1 MSVVTVEDRGP
12 VTIIAINRPEKLNA
26 INKAVA
32 VELQQAFAEFDRSA
46 QRVAVLTGA
55 GERAFSSGADVT
67 DLPELWRCVPTVG
80 ITTEKPI
87 IAAVSG
93 WCIGGGLV
101 MAMMCDLLV
110 AAENARFSYP
120 EGKVGITG
128 GMIAGLAARIPHK
141 IAMEIML
148 LGEPIDAERAYAGRA
163 GEPDRGERHGDR
175 GGGRA
180 RPQDGRSGAAG
191 AGDDEAFRERS
202 CHAKRPGRAGG
213 AVRRRTRRGAQ
224 QRRRRGGGA
233 RLQGETPAALSGPLT
248 GRPAAQSSWAALR
261 GATICCIARRRARR
275 TVSRISAWLRSA
287 TRSASLTLAR
297 VGATQTVGQRVTPL
311 SLRNSATALA

>member
-1 MSVVTVEDRGP
+1 MSVVSVESRGP
-12 VTIIAINRPEKLNA
+12 ITIVSINRPEKLNA

-32 VELQQAFAEFDRSA
+32 IELQQAFAAFDRSA
-46 QRVAVLTGA
+46 QRVAILTGA
-55 GERAFSSGADVT
+55 GGRAFSAGADVT

-80 ITTEKPI
+80 IATDKPI

-148 LGEPIDAERAYAGRA
+148 LGEPIGAERAYQAGLANRIVSN
-163 GEPDRGERHGDR
+163 ETEI
-175 GGGRA
+175 
-180 RPQDGRSGAAG
+180 
-191 AGDDEAFRERS
+191 DES
-202 CHAKRPGRAGG
+202 
-213 AVRRRTRRGAQ
+213 V
-224 QRRRRGGGA
+224 
-233 RLQGETPAALSGPLT
+233 
-248 GRPAAQSSWAALR
+248 
-261 GATICCIARRRARR
+261 
-275 TVSRISAWLRSA
+275 
-287 TRSASLTLAR
+287 
-297 VGATQTVGQRVTPL
+297 
-311 SLRNSATALA
+311 ALAMKICDL

>member
-1 MSVVTVEDRGP
+1 MSVVTVEKRGP
-12 VTIIAINRPEKLNA
+12 VSVIAINRPEKLNA

-32 VELQQAFAEFDRSA
+32 IELQQAFAEFDGSA
-46 QRVAVLTGA
+46 QRVAILTGT

-80 ITTEKPI
+80 IKTEKPV

-148 LGEPIDAERAYAGRA
+148 LGEPVEAERAWQAGLANRIVPTGKA
-163 GEPDRGERHGDR
+163 V
-175 GGGRA
+175 
-180 RPQDGRSGAAG
+180 
-191 AGDDEAFRERS
+191 DEAVALGFKMVDL
-202 CHAKRPGRAGG
+202 APLALATMKRFVNDQILPQGPAELAARFG
-213 AVRRRTRRGAQ
+213 AE
-224 QRRRRGGGA
+224 
-233 RLQGETPAALSGPLT
+233 LAA
-248 GRPAAQSSWAALR
+248 
-261 GATICCIARRRARR
+261 
-275 TVSRISAWLRSA
+275 V
-287 TRSASLTLAR
+287 
-297 VGATQTVGQRVTPL
+297 
-311 SLRNSATALA
+311 RNSADAAEGVRAFKEKRKPRYEGR